1 MRKLFVPAPDQ
12 RANNRR
18 RAVRGDC
25 DNQSS
30 KGRHNCEFPRD
41 ATTRRDKLAGRKVA
55 GGLIVMPGGL
65 YAGTN
70 GRITDGFPV
79 IEGDILGTRLC
90 VRQYR

>member
-1 MRKLFVPAPDQ
+1 MRKLFVPALDQ

-30 KGRHNCEFPRD
+30 KGRHNCEFPHD

-55 GGLIVMPGGL
+55 GGLSVIPGGL
-65 YAGTN
+65 YTGTN
-70 GRITDGFPV
+70 GRMTDEFPV
-79 IEGDILGTRLC
+79 VKGDILGARVC